1 MSEIKLIEDFYLFE
15 CPNCNSE
22 IIVAK
27 NELNCHIFR
36 HAYYKS
42 NFQQVNPHLSFEEC
56 KKLIENDLV
65 FGCCKPF
72 EIIYEN
78 NKMLAIKCDYK

>member
-1 MSEIKLIEDFYLFE
+1 MSEIKLIEDFYSFE
-15 CPNCNSE
+15 CPNCNLE
-22 IIVAK
+22 IIVGK

-36 HAYYKS
+36 HAYYKN

-56 KKLIENDLV
+56 QKLIENDLV

-72 EIIYEN
+72 EIIYKN
-78 NKMLAIKCDYK
+78 NQMLAVKCEYK